1 MVAISY
7 TDHYVDD
14 FNKNNNCTSVT
25 KWMHNHPTAVKVM
38 QIAAC
43 ILGIAALA
51 TIPFSLPI
59 LGIAIVGTIAA
70 CAAISLVAS
79 LTTWLFLKYLT
90 CDTHK
95 LSEHVFQEAECAG
108 GRLYYRGN
116 IPILELDGNHPLQ
129 AGQAHG
135 YLLGAHI
142 HELRGNFELTVHSIL
157 RYPRAP
163 EVTNVLNQLRAQIPK
178 SYLQEMEG
186 LSRGY
191 NLWAKEAKISSFMT
205 LDDLIL
211 MHLIADA
218 KHFHPK
224 QIERAIGQIKE
235 ESDLKGAVACTS
247 LLHRDPEN
255 GVVFGRNVD
264 WCPFGQGGA
273 KSLILVWK
281 PQNIAVLGIPG
292 VIGAITGW
300 NQHRL
305 SAAMNVC
312 PGDTSEVRGMPSMLF
327 NRQVLEQSRS
337 VKEAEEWV
345 QKKRPLGPY
354 HLTLADAEGGGSCI
368 SFYQG
373 DQEQDYIRRLKGD
386 EPMLV
391 VNWRYPECKGGA
403 FSSTSRTE
411 LLNRYFERAAALP
424 EEQRQWR
431 KLMDNAIQLTPLV
444 NSWVTMHSLFFVPK
458 HDEVSLSWDNGY
470 AASTPREKISM
481 SEVFTD
487 PRPSLLSPGIFP

>member
-1 MVAISY
+1 MTSISY
-7 TDHYVDD
+7 TDHYVCD
-14 FNKNNNCTSVT
+14 FNKNNNTTSIT
-25 KWMHNHPTAVKVM
+25 KWMHKHPTAVKVM

-43 ILGIAALA
+43 ILGVAALA

-59 LGIAIVGTIAA
+59 LGAAIVGAIAVG
-70 CAAISLVAS
+70 AAISLATS
-79 LTTWLFLKYLT
+79 LVSWLFLKYLT
-90 CDTHK
+90 CDTHD
-95 LSEHVFQEAECAG
+95 LSKHVFQEAECPG

-116 IPILELDGNHPLQ
+116 VPILELDGRDPML

-135 YLLGAHI
+135 YLLGSHI
-142 HELRGNFELTVHSIL
+142 HELRGNFELTVHSIF

-163 EVTNVLNQLRAQIPK
+163 EITQVMNQLRDQIPK
-178 SYLQEMEG
+178 GYLQEMEG

-191 NLWAKEAKISSFMT
+191 NLWAKQAKIPTSLT
-205 LDDLIL
+205 LDDVIL

-224 QIERAIGQIKE
+224 IIEKAIGQIKE

-255 GVVFGRNVD
+255 GVIFGRNVD

-273 KSLILVWK
+273 KSLVVVWK

-292 VIGAITGW
+292 VIGAISGW
-300 NQHRL
+300 NQHHL
-305 SAAMNVC
+305 SLGMNVC
-312 PGDTSEVRGMPSMLF
+312 PGFTSEVRGMPSMLF
-327 NRQVLEQSRS
+327 NRQLLEQSRS
-337 VKEAEEWV
+337 VKEAEQWA

-354 HLTLADAEGGGSCI
+354 HLSLADAEGGGSCI

-373 DQEQDYIRRLKGD
+373 DKEKDHIRRLEGD
-386 EPMLV
+386 KPMQV
-391 VNWRYPECKGGA
+391 VNWRYPDCRGGA
-403 FSSTSRTE
+403 FSSESRTE

-424 EEQRQWR
+424 ASQRRWR
-431 KLMDNAIQLTPLV
+431 RLMDNAIQLTPLV
-444 NSWVTMHSLFFVPK
+444 NSWVTMHSLLFVPK

-470 AASTPREKISM
+470 AASTPREKLSM
-481 SEVFTD
+481 SEVF
-487 PRPSLLSPGIFP
+487 